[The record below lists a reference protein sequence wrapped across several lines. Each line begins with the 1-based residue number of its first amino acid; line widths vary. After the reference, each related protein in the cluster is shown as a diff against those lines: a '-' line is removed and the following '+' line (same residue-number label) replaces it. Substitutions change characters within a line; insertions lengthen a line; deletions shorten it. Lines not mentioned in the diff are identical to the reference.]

1 MIKTDKFITSMVAH
15 GLVDDAVTLESGYN
29 IQYKGSIVS
38 VRLDNKGGA
47 LIYNNKKNDVIE
59 VSSGR
64 LDDVLH
70 RYIVQSLFG
79 TQSKAGTRDIQ
90 YNNVFFVP
98 TKVIKNSV
106 IFEDSVGRRFT
117 VEGSTPKAVLSFFN
131 EMVDV
136 NADDCMILLSGFKA
150 YNRPEEAI
158 KSTKEPEIELQLL
171 KCSLDVDDW
180 AVSPKAECIN
190 DIGYT
195 IVGNFLCSSADKISQ
210 ISFEED
216 EKQVFSSTGVSKKNI
231 NSSAAR
237 ITNPLAMRTKVA
249 LKSAAA
255 QKAVKEYLDTK
266 YPYGLC
272 VSALEQAMAYEAPSI
287 FKAANIDEPLNYK
300 NVFANYLRSCD
311 TVSFRLDSNKSLLM
325 STNIPGKSVAKF
337 RAVPD
342 VGAIKSA
349 LQKEGYLLSELS
361 NGLEFKST
369 NNAIGEIVNSCKNF
383 VPVAE
388 KMNNK
393 ENVVSKVTG
402 KDVQELLSNYG
413 INDTKGVFNT
423 VVKIVVN

>member
-1 MIKTDKFITSMVAH
+1 MIKTDKFITSMIAH
-15 GLVDDAVTLESGYN
+15 GLVDDAVTIENGYD
-29 IQYKGSIVS
+29 IQYRGNIVS

-47 LIYNNKKNDVIE
+47 LIYNNKRNDVIE

-70 RYIVQSLFG
+70 RYIIQSLFG
-79 TQSKAGTRDIQ
+79 TQSKVGTRDVQ

-117 VEGSTPKAVLSFFN
+117 VESSTPKAVLSFYN

-150 YNRPEEAI
+150 YNRPEEII
-158 KSTKEPEIELQLL
+158 KSAKEPEIELQLL

-190 DIGYT
+190 DVGNT
-195 IVGNFLCSSADKISQ
+195 IVGSFLCSSADKISQ

-231 NSSAAR
+231 NSSVAR
-237 ITNPLAMRTKVA
+237 VSNPLAMRAKVA
-249 LKSAAA
+249 LKSSVA
-255 QKAVKEYLDTK
+255 QKALKEYLDSK
-266 YPYGLC
+266 YPDGLC
-272 VSALEQAMAYEAPSI
+272 VSALEQAMAYETPSI

-300 NVFANYLRSCD
+300 NVFASYLRNSE
-311 TVSFRLDSNKSLLM
+311 TVSFRLDSNKSILCSL
-325 STNIPGKSVAKF
+325 NVPGKSVAKF
-337 RAVPD
+337 RCVPD
-342 VGAIKSA
+342 VGAIKNA
-349 LQKEGYLLSELS
+349 VNKEGYLLSELS
-361 NGLEFKST
+361 DGLEFKST
-369 NNAIGEIVNSCKNF
+369 NNAVGEIVNACKNF

-393 ENVVSKVTG
+393 ANVVSKVVG

-423 VVKIVVN
+423 VVKIIVN